1 MCTCPC
7 THTPYALCQMAAT
20 LRIERDSARVSSWE
34 GQDEVQDT
42 VSQLR
47 LQRALGIFLLT
58 TCPASLRPHAR
69 FPSGSHQHVAPLYA
83 LPSC

>member
-1 MCTCPC
+1 MHVPLH
-7 THTPYALCQMAAT
+7 THALHAVPNGSHS
-20 LRIERDSARVSSWE
+20 EDSARVSSWE